1 MPTFPETPYE
11 GMFDSA
17 HDMNMTLSV
26 LCMHTIHSRQ
36 KSNCCDPLQVL
47 TAHLGSGGL
56 CLRLLGLHEELSCW
70 A

>member
-11 GMFDSA
+11 GMLDSA
-17 HDMNMTLSV
+17 HDMNMILSA
-26 LCMHTIHSRQ
+26 LCMHAIHFRQ
-36 KSNCCDPLQVL
+36 KGIYCDTLQMF

-56 CLRLLGLHEELSCW
+56 CLRLLGLHEELSCL